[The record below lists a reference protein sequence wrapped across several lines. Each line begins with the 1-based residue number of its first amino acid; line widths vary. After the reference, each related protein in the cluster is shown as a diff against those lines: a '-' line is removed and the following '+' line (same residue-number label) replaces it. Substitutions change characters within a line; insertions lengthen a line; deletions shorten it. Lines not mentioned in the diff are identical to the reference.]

1 MDAESA
7 DWLNELRA
15 QTPMRDA
22 AQSRLHS
29 LLLRVAHA
37 EARRRSGTLPAQTIA
52 ESDDLCMQAA
62 NDALAAIVRKL
73 EDFKGLS
80 LFTTWASK
88 FVILEISSRLRRN
101 AWQSRRIEWDD
112 ADWQELQDS
121 DQTPDRGL
129 EEQEQLQLL
138 RKAVR
143 RDLTERQRII
153 INAAIVEEVP
163 IDVLAEQLGTSRGA
177 IYKSLHDARAKLRQ
191 ALEGHQPGVV
201 I

>member
-7 DWLNELRA
+7 DWLNELHA
-15 QTPMRDA
+15 QTPMREA

-101 AWQSRRIEWDD
+101 AWQSHRIEWDD

-163 IDVLAEQLGTSRGA
+163 IDVLAERLRTSRGA

-191 ALEGHQPGVV
+191 ALERHQPGVV